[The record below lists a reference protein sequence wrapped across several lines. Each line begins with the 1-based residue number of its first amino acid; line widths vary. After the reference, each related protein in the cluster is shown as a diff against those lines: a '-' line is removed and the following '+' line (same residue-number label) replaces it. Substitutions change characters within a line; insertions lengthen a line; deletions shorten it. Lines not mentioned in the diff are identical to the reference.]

1 MKYVDAH
8 VHLSDPD
15 FKATVGNVID
25 EARNTGI
32 VALVSNSVD
41 LTTSLQN
48 VKLAED
54 HPTLVY
60 VALGIH
66 PWNVKDLPPEEV
78 DKTADLISKLDQRSN
93 VVAIGEVG
101 LDYKYA
107 KQNSEEMAKQY
118 EVFCRMLSL
127 SEKQALP
134 VIIHS
139 RGTTKEIMDMLP
151 SYRIEKVL
159 LHWFSNPIELLPRI
173 VERGYYITEGP
184 ATVFSDHIQEIVRQT
199 PLGNLLTETDGP
211 VRFFKAP
218 FAGRMAAPSD
228 VPLVVRAIAET
239 KGMREKEVAEE
250 IYRSFAALFGV
261 NRA

>member
-1 MKYVDAH
+1 MDAH

-15 FKATVGNVID
+15 FKAAVSNVID
-25 EARNTGI
+25 EARNAGI

-48 VKLAED
+48 MKLAEE

-66 PWNVKDLPPEEV
+66 PWNVKGLPQGEV
-78 DKTADLISKLDQRSN
+78 DKVDDLIGRFGQRSN
-93 VVAIGEVG
+93 VVAVGEVG

-107 KQNSEEMAKQY
+107 KQDSEEMAKQF
-118 EVFCRMLSL
+118 EVFSRMLSL
-127 SEKQALP
+127 SEKQSLP

-159 LHWFSNPIELLPRI
+159 LHWFSNPIELLPKI

-184 ATVFSDHIQEIVRQT
+184 AIVFSDHVQEIVRQT

-218 FAGRMAAPSD
+218 FAGRAAAPSD

-239 KGMREKEVAEE
+239 KRMQEREVAEE
-250 IYRSFAALFGV
+250 IYRSFVTFFGV